1 MTLAAED
8 DDVVMSEMRD
18 FDNYIGKVLTDATD
32 DESVASEH
40 SSSREVSVGEFAQS
54 VYHAGAASLQNAYT
68 NAVPSWM
75 SPIMLRKTRKGKGG
89 ESQRR
94 GPERG
99 GKSPLEGLFSMASKA
114 RRGLDL
120 SRGNPAEATNPQ
132 AEDGPPL
139 RLPRRCASQLFDE
152 APAMGGREHSW
163 PWREGS
169 QQQQQQRKSTE
180 SSRLPARRRRPVVLF
195 PTIAPAT
202 LEMLFCLAYYNWMG
216 ELSPAP
222 RPCPAG
228 RQCMHTSRTQVLV
241 YVTSACSVRLGIQGG
256 GAFFA

>member
-94 GPERG
+94 KGGQIAPGRPVLNGVQSAAGARPLPGESCRSDEPTGRG
-99 GKSPLEGLFSMASKA
+99 RSAAAPSA
-114 RRGLDL
+114 
-120 SRGNPAEATNPQ
+120 
-132 AEDGPPL
+132 PL
-139 RLPRRCASQLFDE
+139 RLA
-152 APAMGGREHSW
+152 
-163 PWREGS
+163 
-169 QQQQQQRKSTE
+169 
-180 SSRLPARRRRPVVLF
+180 
-195 PTIAPAT
+195 
-202 LEMLFCLAYYNWMG
+202 
-216 ELSPAP
+216 
-222 RPCPAG
+222 
-228 RQCMHTSRTQVLV
+228 
-241 YVTSACSVRLGIQGG
+241 
-256 GAFFA
+256 